1 MMDLKNISLSSHQE
15 IEHFEVTEP
24 IMVLVC
30 FFFFFLILLFWLEF
44 VLSRKNFTA
53 VCLKDYRT

>member
-1 MMDLKNISLSSHQE
+1 MMELKNISLSSHQE

-30 FFFFFLILLFWLEF
+30 FFFFFNSV
-44 VLSRKNFTA
+44 VL
-53 VCLKDYRT
+53 VGICLKQKEFHGCLPKGL